1 MHGVREAYRGVNF
14 SHGLQPMSAIRYP
27 PKVRYSEPVSWSME
41 VGVNWLR
48 KVLPLPIPRLDDHVS
63 IWSVTARDARTF
75 FRIAGSLWLVAFA
88 FIVYQKLAGQTPL
101 PTDPNLA
108 ERRRVS
114 PRRLR
119 RSRHGRPRNAIVS
132 MLLTRAV
139 NTTGEV
145 LMSLYQAMV
154 NRFVI
159 PVIEKHEARGR
170 AEGLEQGRAESRAEW
185 RAWNE
190 RRLAAER
197 DGREFTESP
206 PAGQRSE
213 A

>member
-1 MHGVREAYRGVNF
+1 
-14 SHGLQPMSAIRYP
+14 
-27 PKVRYSEPVSWSME
+27 ME

-48 KVLPLPIPRLDDHVS
+48 KVLPSPIPRLDDHVS

-101 PTDPNLA
+101 PTDPNW
-108 ERRRVS
+108 
-114 PRRLR
+114 
-119 RSRHGRPRNAIVS
+119 RSVGEFLLVVFADLGTVGLGIAIVS

-145 LMSLYQAMV
+145 LMSLYQVMV

>member
-48 KVLPLPIPRLDDHVS
+48 KVLPSPIPQLDDHVS
-63 IWSVTARDARTF
+63 IWSVTARDTRTF
-75 FRIAGSLWLVAFA
+75 LRIAGSLWLVAFA

-119 RSRHGRPRNAIVS
+119 RSRHGRPRNRHRVDAIDPRGEHHGRSADVAVS
-132 MLLTRAV
+132 S
-139 NTTGEV
+139 NGE
-145 LMSLYQAMV
+145 
-154 NRFVI
+154 
-159 PVIEKHEARGR
+159 PVRHSGDREARGQGSGRR
-170 AEGLEQGRAESRAEW
+170 ARAGPCRVPGRVACM
-185 RAWNE
+185 E
-190 RRLAAER
+190 RTPSGCGARW
-197 DGREFTESP
+197 
-206 PAGQRSE
+206 AGVHGIT
-213 A
+213 AGWPTF